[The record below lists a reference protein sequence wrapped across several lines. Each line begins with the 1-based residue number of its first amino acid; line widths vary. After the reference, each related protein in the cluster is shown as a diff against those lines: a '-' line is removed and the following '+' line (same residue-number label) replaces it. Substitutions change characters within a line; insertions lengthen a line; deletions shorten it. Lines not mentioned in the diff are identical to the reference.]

1 MRSHRCRFSSFACEV
16 AVWAGC
22 FALVEV
28 LACVSLTI
36 CCIGRLRRPLS
47 ANVRALSVNDADL
60 HQKLFRHY
68 VGELAFFAAVAVLLA
83 YFIWPMFS
91 SAVTAGFITLHA
103 GNVGPKTPVLL
114 AFADYPLAVA
124 GVLLVYFTF
133 FVLVLALL
141 AQPAYHAVQASDAG
155 WVVVWRPAAR
165 PGIWGNFGNS
175 SVCRRGCAVSGLRP
189 NLSLQRTAS
198 PPAELER

>member
-1 MRSHRCRFSSFACEV
+1 M
-16 AVWAGC
+16 
-22 FALVEV
+22 
-28 LACVSLTI
+28 
-36 CCIGRLRRPLS
+36 
-47 ANVRALSVNDADL
+47 NDADL
-60 HQKLFRHY
+60 HQKLFHHY
-68 VGELAFFAAVAVLLA
+68 VGKLAFFAAVAVLLA

-141 AQPAYHAVQASDAG
+141 AQPAYHAVRLGLPRLALQRIP
-155 WVVVWRPAAR
+155 VWRKHRMLA
-165 PGIWGNFGNS
+165 GLLFG
-175 SVCRRGCAVSGLRP
+175 GLP
-189 NLSLQRTAS
+189 LVLAFGGTLAILQFV
-198 PPAELER
+198 AEVVR

>member
-1 MRSHRCRFSSFACEV
+1 
-16 AVWAGC
+16 
-22 FALVEV
+22 
-28 LACVSLTI
+28 
-36 CCIGRLRRPLS
+36 
-47 ANVRALSVNDADL
+47 VNDADL

-68 VGELAFFAAVAVLLA
+68 VGESAFFAAVAVLLA

-91 SAVTAGFITLHA
+91 SAVTAGFITLYG

-133 FVLVLALL
+133 FVLVFAFV
-141 AQPAYHAVQASDAG
+141 APPAYHAVRLGLPHLSLPRIP
-155 WVVVWRPAAR
+155 VWRKRRMLAGLLFGVLPVVLAL
-165 PGIWGNFGNS
+165 GGDFGNS
-175 SVCRRGCAVSGLRP
+175 SVCRRGCAMSGQRP

-198 PPAELER
+198 PPAELARY